1 MKRLIFLI
9 LFFSSTYLFAQHPSV
24 DSLGR
29 IAKKWVVKKQSFQ
42 RDTNLILAFND
53 YVFYKNYFKEK
64 DTKTYLDSLERLI
77 NRTNWQVGK
86 GLLLWAKSNYAINFE
101 QDKGPKAINLA
112 TQALELLNKE
122 RNPKALFYA
131 NLRMASIMLW
141 NVKTNEK
148 QKLDGLN
155 FAKKSVEYARAAK
168 DTSLICH
175 GLAYVANHLEGF
187 RKLNEGLERL
197 AEGEELIKKAKVS
210 YFAEN
215 LIYGTMAALYADLA
229 NKAKT
234 LEYIDKTLVSG
245 LRENDLYSIGSMLQ
259 FKAYLTSTG
268 GKIDDL
274 KKSIPLYEESLKYA
288 KLQDEIAVIARV
300 EEKLYGTYKYLKD
313 WPKAFEYLELYTN
326 HQKTIDQKNIQKAYA
341 DYDISNKELR
351 IKELENQELIKDK
364 ALKILENQS
373 LLKDRDNK
381 IKELNL
387 LKLLKIN
394 TDSLA
399 TQKEEKLI
407 TKVQLASKENT
418 IKSLENDQLKTE
430 NEKKTN
436 ERNLLIASILAGIS
450 LVSYVLYT
458 NRNLKNK
465 NQELVNKNREIE
477 EALLKGTLQ
486 ERKRVA
492 SELHDNLS
500 AKISGIRMR
509 MEAIKPVFKTEK
521 EEKIYQSSVNA
532 MAEVYTDVRLISHN
546 LLPAD
551 LETKGL
557 AIATQHIVNELNTAD
572 KTQFI
577 FENSIGNKRFSN
589 KIEYELFS
597 IILELS
603 NNIMKHSKATTAT
616 ISINENNSNLKLSVA
631 DNGIGISE
639 EMTKKGM
646 GFANLHSRVEALNGK
661 ISYENNGGLKVV
673 VMVAI

>member
-1 MKRLIFLI
+1 
-9 LFFSSTYLFAQHPSV
+9 V

-29 IAKKWVVKKQSFQ
+29 IAKSWAIKKPSFG
-42 RDTNLILAFND
+42 RDTNLIFALSD
-53 YVFYKNYFKEK
+53 YVYYKNYFKEK
-64 DTKTYLDSLERLI
+64 DTKTYLDSLERLV
-77 NRTNWQVGK
+77 NRTKWNVGK
-86 GLLLWAKSNYAINFE
+86 GLLLWSKCNYAISFE

-112 TQALELLNKE
+112 TQALDLLNKE

-197 AEGEELIKKAKVS
+197 AEGEALIKKAKVS

-229 NKAKT
+229 NKTKT
-234 LEYIDKTLVSG
+234 LEYIDKTLASG

-268 GKIDDL
+268 GKTEDL

-288 KLQDEIAVIARV
+288 KQQDEIAVVARV

-313 WPKAFEYLELYTN
+313 WPKAFEYLELFTN
-326 HQKTIDQKNIQKAYA
+326 HQKTIDQKSIQKAYA
-341 DYDISNKELR
+341 DFDISSKELK
-351 IKELENQELIKDK
+351 IKELENEQLNKDK

-373 LLKDRDNK
+373 LLHDRNAK
-381 IKELNL
+381 IKELNF

-399 TQKEEKLI
+399 SQKEEKLL
-407 TKVQLASKENT
+407 TQVQLASKENT
-418 IKSLENDQLKTE
+418 IKSLENAKLKTE

-436 ERNLLIASILAGIS
+436 ERNLLIASILAGVV

-509 MEAIKPVFKTEK
+509 MEAIKPVFNTEK

-532 MAEVYTDVRLISHN
+532 VAEVYTDVRLISHN

-557 AIATQHIVNELNTAD
+557 KFALSNLIDELNGLD
-572 KTQFI
+572 KAKFSL
-577 FENSIGNKRFSN
+577 SIPTNLPKIKS

-603 NNIMKHSKATTAT
+603 NNIMKHSGAQMAE
-616 ISINENNSNLKLSVA
+616 INLQNTDNQLILTVK
-631 DNGIGISE
+631 DNGMGFSE
-639 EMTKKGM
+639 TENKKGM
-646 GFANLHSRVEALNGK
+646 GFANLQSRVESMKGQIK
-661 ISYENNGGLKVV
+661 ISNSNGVKVEIV
-673 VMVAI
+673 VPV

>member
-1 MKRLIFLI
+1 MKFFLLVIFLF
-9 LFFSSTYLFAQHPSV
+9 LSTTIFAQHPSV

-29 IAKKWVVKKQSFQ
+29 IVKVWSLKKPSFQ

-86 GLLLWAKSNYAINFE
+86 GLLLWAKCNYAINFE

-112 TQALELLNKE
+112 INALEILKKE
-122 RNPKALFYA
+122 HNPKALFYA
-131 NLRMASIMLW
+131 NVRMASIMLW
-141 NVKTNEK
+141 TTQTNPN
-148 QKLDGLN
+148 QKADGLKYS
-155 FAKKSVEYARAAK
+155 KKALEHARAAK

-175 GLAYVANHLEGF
+175 GLAYVANHYIGYNKLYTKEALET
-187 RKLNEGLERL
+187 LQ
-197 AEGEELIKKAKVS
+197 EGEHIISKAKVS

-215 LIYGTMAALYADLA
+215 LIFGTFAGYFSDQG
-229 NKAKT
+229 NTSKT
-234 LEYIDKTLVSG
+234 LEYIEKTL
-245 LRENDLYSIGSMLQ
+245 LTARRENDLYSLSSMSQ
-259 FKAYLTSTG
+259 FKAYLLS
-268 GKIDDL
+268 
-274 KKSIPLYEESLKYA
+274 KKNIKEAIPFYEESYSYA
-288 KLQDEIAVIARV
+288 KKLDDIAVLARV
-300 EEKLYGTYKYLKD
+300 EEALYGSYRTTGDTK
-313 WPKAFEYLELYTN
+313 KALEYLELLTY

-341 DYDISNKELR
+341 DFDISSKELK
-351 IKELENQELIKDK
+351 IKELENQQLVKDK

-373 LLKDRDNK
+373 LLKDRDTK
-381 IKELNL
+381 IKELNF

-394 TDSLA
+394 SDSLA

-418 IKSLENDQLKTE
+418 IKSLENTQLKTE

-436 ERNLLIASILAGIS
+436 ERNLLIASILAGIG

-577 FENSIGNKRFSN
+577 FENNIGNKRFSN

-616 ISINENNSNLKLSVA
+616 VSISENNSNLKLSVA

-661 ISYENNGGLKVV
+661 ISYENNGGLIVV
-673 VMVAI
+673 VVVAI